1 MTLATDMS
9 ILYYGNCQ
17 YMTNQKTIKKN
28 KLIDYPRYLEYEVY
42 TRYFTRIFRYF

>member
-17 YMTNQKTIKKN
+17 YMTNQKTIKKISSSII
-28 KLIDYPRYLEYEVY
+28 LGI
-42 TRYFTRIFRYF
+42 